1 MLTTEQIL
9 SKRELLLDYLSN
21 QGAISRSSG
30 IEDFALIHKALGVEK
45 EDCENL
51 CYHLSDAGW
60 IKFLRKAGT
69 WGTGGGIATIW
80 LTPDGFERVRL
91 RSMPKW
97 LTKQASEELQVEASG
112 VVKTIEDW
120 TPKQRYRKEESYEAA
135 LAEYLEGKGI
145 KAPEQQG
152 ASLTDILAKLG
163 IGIEVKLNPDRR
175 EYDRLCGQIIRQ
187 LAEFGIVIVLIIR
200 PEKRDLL
207 EEYKSKFLH
216 DQRIT
221 FIVK

>member
-9 SKRELLLDYLSN
+9 SKREFLLDYLSE

-30 IEDFALIHKALGVEK
+30 IEDFTLIQKALGLGK

-51 CYHLSDAGW
+51 CHHLSDAGW
-60 IKFLRKAGT
+60 IKFLWKAGT
-69 WGTGGGIATIW
+69 WENSGIATVW
-80 LTPDGFERVRL
+80 LTPDGFERMRL

-97 LTKQASEELQVEASG
+97 LTKRASAELQVEATG

-120 TPKQRYRKEESYEAA
+120 IPKQRYKTEETYEAA

-145 KAPEQQG
+145 KAPEQKG

-163 IGIEVKLNPDRR
+163 IGIEVKLNPGRK

-187 LAEFGIVIVLIIR
+187 LEDFGIVIVLIIR

-207 EEYKSKFLH
+207 EEYKSKFVH